1 MKSWPHVVIVVRMTT
16 ALSSLDRRLLTE
28 REVAAIFTV
37 SPRTVRRWA
46 IAGELTAI
54 RIGGVT
60 RYRED
65 EILSVIEPMNEEGVV
80 PANTTPSESS
90 PGTGRRGS
98 G

>member
-1 MKSWPHVVIVVRMTT
+1 MTS

-28 REVAAIFTV
+28 REVADIFTV

-46 IAGELTAI
+46 SAGELTAI

-65 EILSVIEPMNEEGVV
+65 QILGLTALNGEERPGNGTLSETSPVGV
-80 PANTTPSESS
+80 
-90 PGTGRRGS
+90 GRLRGS
-98 G
+98 